1 MKYQNKKFYFKGNF
15 ALNYSYLLSKVEI
28 VKPDKKRIGVVGVEN
43 DQNPGNNLIKYSM
56 FTKLKEYGF
65 DPIIISRTKKNNS
78 TDFLQRTVKL
88 KSIKRFSELNKLD
101 YDILMVNSDLSW
113 TFSEKKYFYDNAFL
127 RFAEKWDI
135 PKFIYGASMGT
146 IKWFY
151 TKTDNNIAKR
161 LLKKFTGISLREIGT
176 VKLAEKNLGI
186 KPTFVLDPTFLL
198 EKEYYLDIIKNYK
211 QDFNFNKK
219 YLMIYQLDKN
229 NIIKQFII
237 KACSQLNFTI
247 YEVSQNNKYYVENF
261 IFGINIS
268 QAVISD
274 SYHGTIFSIIFN
286 KSL

>member
-1 MKYQNKKFYFKGNF
+1 
-15 ALNYSYLLSKVEI
+15 
-28 VKPDKKRIGVVGVEN
+28 
-43 DQNPGNNLIKYSM
+43 
-56 FTKLKEYGF
+56 
-65 DPIIISRTKKNNS
+65 
-78 TDFLQRTVKL
+78 
-88 KSIKRFSELNKLD
+88 
-101 YDILMVNSDLSW
+101 
-113 TFSEKKYFYDNAFL
+113 
-127 RFAEKWDI
+127 
-135 PKFIYGASMGT
+135 MGT

-286 KSL
+286 KPFISFVNFNRGGQRFISLRQTFNLYNRIIYSNESIGNVSLLSEPLKINRTLLNELKNTSINFLKKNLGLL